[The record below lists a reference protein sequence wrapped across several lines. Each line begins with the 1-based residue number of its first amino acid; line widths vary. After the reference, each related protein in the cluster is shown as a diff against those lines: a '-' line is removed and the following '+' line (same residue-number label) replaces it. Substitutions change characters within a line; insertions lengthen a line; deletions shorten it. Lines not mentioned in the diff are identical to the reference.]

1 MSYEIKDISLKET
14 ANKKSKTKHI
24 IIHFIMTPL
33 FLFIVGSVIY
43 LCNEYNKS
51 MNNTYFKHLKEETSQ
66 KSSKNVS

>member
-1 MSYEIKDISLKET
+1 MNYEIKELSLKET
-14 ANKKSKTKHI
+14 ANKKSKIKHI

-33 FLFIVGSVIY
+33 LLIIAVYVIY

-51 MNNTYFKHLKEETSQ
+51 INDKYFKHLKEETSQ